1 MPSVRDEGGS
11 DPLPHAV
18 APKQMLAPQLSKI
31 PKFCVGHQF
40 QNGKKHAGFRAFGG
54 DKDAWERITE
64 MRGREGELEIP
75 QPPPAPLPFFFS
87 FTIKFTVYQLNTD
100 VWRSGP

>member
-18 APKQMLAPQLSKI
+18 AAKQMLAPQLSKI

-54 DKDAWERITE
+54 DKDAWERITA
-64 MRGREGELEIP
+64 MREARRGARD
-75 QPPPAPLPFFFS
+75 PPTPTCTPPLFFLFH
-87 FTIKFTVYQLNTD
+87 D
-100 VWRSGP
+100 

>member
-18 APKQMLAPQLSKI
+18 AAKQMLAPQLSKI

-64 MRGREGELEIP
+64 TREARRGARD
-75 QPPPAPLPFFFS
+75 PPTPTCTPLLFFLFH
-87 FTIKFTVYQLNTD
+87 D
-100 VWRSGP
+100 

>member
-18 APKQMLAPQLSKI
+18 AAKQMLAPQLSKI

-64 MRGREGELEIP
+64 TREGRRGARD
-75 QPPPAPLPFFFS
+75 PPTPTCTTPLFFLFH
-87 FTIKFTVYQLNTD
+87 D
-100 VWRSGP
+100 